1 MNLKEYEMQ
10 ESAWMDIISPDGTEV
25 VAQFEIAGRDS
36 KVLKRRQAQLAKKR
50 QAKRKISAAEEEAD
64 TIETLAVCTLNWRDV
79 DEEGEP
85 KEDGYIINGKEK
97 IECTADSAKA
107 IYNEHQWIAEQV
119 VEFLAERANFLAK

>member
-79 DEEGEP
+79 DEEGKP
-85 KEDGYIINGKEK
+85 KEDGFIINGKEK
-97 IECTADSAKA
+97 IECTSENAKA
-107 IYNEHQWIAEQV
+107 IYDEHQWIAEQV